1 MVPKA
6 VSTVARGLAN
16 EAGLRFLLRRK
27 TGVAMAVLTMALAL
41 AANTAAFSVLKAF
54 LFSSLG
60 VPDPDRLLVVAP
72 VRDLPG
78 RGSVVFAEAYP
89 NYRLLR
95 DTQRSFADVA
105 CVLQGFVSWD
115 DRGELRAL
123 DSSRVTASFF
133 GTLGV
138 QPFMGSAFSE
148 KDEGGRPAPLVLISH
163 ELWQTAFAGDPAA
176 VGKAMRLDGL
186 PHTVLGVMPPGF
198 AQPAPTDVWLP
209 FDVPALYQPTVVG
222 RRTLTVYGRLRPDV
236 SRDAAVAEMIDFTR
250 KAIEA
255 DAGNREFRYTLPT
268 LRQVLLD
275 GADSTVLLVQG
286 GAAVLLLL
294 AASNL
299 AALLT
304 AWSFERQQ
312 ETAVRLALG
321 AGHARIARQCLAQ
334 SLFVV
339 GVGSALAFLL
349 AAFSLPLLHN
359 VNSGALSSFRREMRL
374 DVSSLAFG
382 VALVGV
388 IGVTTGLV
396 PAWHSRRPDVSA
408 ALRSVSRGA
417 SLSRAAL
424 RWQKAMTLAQV
435 ALAVVILSGAVLVG
449 LSFRNLLLTPGG
461 FAAAQGEVFRLLLP
475 ENEYPTHETRVRFAR
490 ALLEGLGREPAIGG
504 HGFSNTL
511 PVGDTPWVGRF
522 FVELPGAA
530 PQAEPLTFH
539 LRRVSAGYLRALG
552 LSLLRGRPF
561 DSHDSPGAPAVAIVS
576 KALADRLWPGENAVG
591 KRLRRTQPG
600 SEPLEVAG
608 VVNNTLDGGYNA
620 AMGETVYVPFEQWS
634 VSRLSL
640 LVRPRGTAE
649 AARAAVRRALKATD
663 PNLAAHS
670 VTTLEALI
678 WEAQAL
684 PRLRMVLLLAFA
696 FVAVG
701 ITALGSHGTMSQLLM
716 SRERELV
723 VRLVVGA
730 EPRKLGR
737 SMLLQNA
744 RLSLA
749 GAAVG
754 LAIAW
759 ASAGVLRQFVVG
771 LEPRSLPILVAV
783 ASATLCLTLLATL
796 PPALRAMHLDVG
808 RVLTSGPR

>member
-27 TGVAMAVLTMALAL
+27 TGFAMAVLTMALAL
-41 AANTAAFSVLKAF
+41 AANTTAFSVLKAF

-72 VRDLPG
+72 MRDLPG

-115 DRGELRAL
+115 DQGELRAL

-133 GTLGV
+133 ATIGV
-138 QPFMGSAFSE
+138 QPFLGSAWSE
-148 KDEGGRPAPLVLISH
+148 KEEGGRPAPLVLISH
-163 ELWQTAFAGDPAA
+163 ELWQTAFSGDPDA
-176 VGKAMRLDGL
+176 VGRSMRLDGAL
-186 PHTVLGVMPPGF
+186 HTVLGVMPPGF
-198 AQPAPTDVWLP
+198 AQPAPTDAWLP

-236 SRDAAVAEMIDFTR
+236 SRDAAVAEMTDFTR

-255 DAGNREFRYTLPT
+255 DVGNREFRYTLRT

-321 AGHARIARQCLAQ
+321 AGHTRIARQCLAQ

-339 GVGSALAFLL
+339 GLVSALAFLL

-359 VNSGALSSFRREMRL
+359 VNRPALSSFLRDVRL
-374 DVSSLAFG
+374 DVSTLVFG

-388 IGVTTGLV
+388 IGVATGLL
-396 PAWHSRRPDVSA
+396 PAWHSRRADVSA
-408 ALRSVSRGA
+408 ALMSVSRGA

-424 RWQKAMTLAQV
+424 AWQKAMTLAQV

-449 LSFRNLLLTPGG
+449 LSFRNLLLIPGG
-461 FAAAQGEVFRLLLP
+461 FASARGEVFRLLLP
-475 ENEYPTHETRVRFAR
+475 ENEYATHETRVRFAR
-490 ALLEGLGREPAIGG
+490 ALLEGLARAPEIGA

-522 FVELPGAA
+522 FVELPGAEL
-530 PQAEPLTFH
+530 QAEPLTFH
-539 LRRVSAGYLRALG
+539 LRRVCAGYLRALG
-552 LSLLRGRPF
+552 LSLLRGRRF

-576 KALADRLWPGENAVG
+576 KALADRLWPGEDAVG
-591 KRLRRTQPG
+591 MRLRRTQPG
-600 SEPLEVAG
+600 SEPLEVVG
-608 VVNNTLDGGYNA
+608 VVNSTLDGGYNA

-670 VTTLEALI
+670 VTTLEALV

-684 PRLRMVLLLAFA
+684 PRLRMMLLLAFA

-701 ITALGSHGTMSQLLM
+701 ITALGCHGTMSQLVM

-808 RVLTSGPR
+808 RVLSSGPR

>member
-1 MVPKA
+1 MVLER

-16 EAGLRFLLRRK
+16 EAGLPFLLRRK
-27 TGVAMAVLTMALAL
+27 TGFAMAVLTMALAL
-41 AANTAAFSVLKAF
+41 AANTTAFSVLKAF

-133 GTLGV
+133 ATMGV

-148 KDEGGRPAPLVLISH
+148 KEEGGRPAPLVLISH
-163 ELWQTAFAGDPAA
+163 KLWQTAFAGDPGA
-176 VGKAMRLDGL
+176 VGKAMRLDGV

-209 FDVPALYQPTVVG
+209 FDVPALYQPTVLG

-236 SRDAAVAEMIDFTR
+236 SRDAAVAEMADFTR

-321 AGHARIARQCLAQ
+321 ASHTRIARQCLAQ

-339 GVGSALAFLL
+339 GLGSALAFLL
-349 AAFSLPLLHN
+349 AAFSLPLLHG
-359 VNSGALSSFRREMRL
+359 VNRPALSSFLRDVRL
-374 DVSSLAFG
+374 DVSTLAFG

-388 IGVTTGLV
+388 TGS
-396 PAWHSRRPDVSA
+396 PRVSFPH
-408 ALRSVSRGA
+408 G
-417 SLSRAAL
+417 
-424 RWQKAMTLAQV
+424 T
-435 ALAVVILSGAVLVG
+435 
-449 LSFRNLLLTPGG
+449 
-461 FAAAQGEVFRLLLP
+461 AAAR
-475 ENEYPTHETRVRFAR
+475 
-490 ALLEGLGREPAIGG
+490 I
-504 HGFSNTL
+504 
-511 PVGDTPWVGRF
+511 
-522 FVELPGAA
+522 
-530 PQAEPLTFH
+530 
-539 LRRVSAGYLRALG
+539 
-552 LSLLRGRPF
+552 
-561 DSHDSPGAPAVAIVS
+561 
-576 KALADRLWPGENAVG
+576 
-591 KRLRRTQPG
+591 
-600 SEPLEVAG
+600 
-608 VVNNTLDGGYNA
+608 
-620 AMGETVYVPFEQWS
+620 
-634 VSRLSL
+634 
-640 LVRPRGTAE
+640 
-649 AARAAVRRALKATD
+649 
-663 PNLAAHS
+663 
-670 VTTLEALI
+670 
-678 WEAQAL
+678 
-684 PRLRMVLLLAFA
+684 
-696 FVAVG
+696 
-701 ITALGSHGTMSQLLM
+701 
-716 SRERELV
+716 
-723 VRLVVGA
+723 
-730 EPRKLGR
+730 
-737 SMLLQNA
+737 
-744 RLSLA
+744 
-749 GAAVG
+749 
-754 LAIAW
+754 
-759 ASAGVLRQFVVG
+759 
-771 LEPRSLPILVAV
+771 
-783 ASATLCLTLLATL
+783 
-796 PPALRAMHLDVG
+796 
-808 RVLTSGPR
+808 

>member
-1 MVPKA
+1 MVPER
-6 VSTVARGLAN
+6 VSTVAGGLAN
-16 EAGLRFLLRRK
+16 EAGLRFLLRHK
-27 TGVAMAVLTMALAL
+27 TGLAMAVVTMALAL
-41 AANTAAFSVLKAF
+41 AANTVAFSVLKA
-54 LFSSLG
+54 LVFSSLG

-78 RGSVVFAEAYP
+78 RGTVVFAEAYP

-95 DTQRSFADVA
+95 DTQRSFSNVA

-133 GTLGV
+133 ATMGV
-138 QPFMGSAFSE
+138 
-148 KDEGGRPAPLVLISH
+148 RPAMGRVFGEKEEGPNPAPVVLISH
-163 ELWQTAFAGDPAA
+163 KLWQTAFAGDPAA
-176 VGKAMRLDGL
+176 VGKAMRLDGF

-198 AQPAPTDVWLP
+198 DQPAPTDVWLP
-209 FDVPALYQPTVVG
+209 FDVPVVK
-222 RRTLTVYGRLRPDV
+222 RTLTVYGRLRPDV
-236 SRDAAVAEMIDFTR
+236 LRGAAVAEMAAFTR
-250 KAIEA
+250 RTIEA
-255 DAGNREFRYTLPT
+255 DAGNRDFRYTLRT

-275 GADSTVLLVQG
+275 GADSTVLLVQC

-321 AGHARIARQCLAQ
+321 AGHTRVGRQCLAQ

-339 GVGSALAFLL
+339 GLGSALGFLL
-349 AAFSLPLLHN
+349 AAFSLPLLSN
-359 VNSGALSSFRREMRL
+359 LNGTPALSSFLRDARL
-374 DVSSLAFG
+374 DVGTLAFG

-388 IGVTTGLV
+388 VGAATGLI
-396 PAWHSRRPDVSA
+396 PAWHNRRPEVSA
-408 ALRSVSRGA
+408 ALTTVSRGA

-424 RWQKAMTLAQV
+424 RWQKAMMLAQV
-435 ALAVVILSGAVLVG
+435 ALAVVILSGAACVG
-449 LSFRNLLLTPGG
+449 LSFRNLLRIPGG
-461 FAAAQGEVFRLLLP
+461 FVVARGEVFRLLLP
-475 ENEYPTHETRVRFAR
+475 ENEYPTHEARVRFAR
-490 ALLEGLGREPAIGG
+490 ALLEALASEPAIGA

-522 FVELPGAA
+522 FVELPSGDLSS
-530 PQAEPLTFH
+530 EPLVFH
-539 LRRVSAGYLRALG
+539 LRRVSVGYLRALG
-552 LSLLRGRPF
+552 LTLRHGRQF
-561 DSHDSPGAPAVAIVS
+561 DAHDSQAAPAVAIVS
-576 KALADRLWPGENAVG
+576 QALANRLWPGEDAVG
-591 KRLRRTQPG
+591 KRLRRGQPG
-600 SEPLEVAG
+600 GEPLEVVG
-608 VVNNTLDGGYNA
+608 VVNDTLDGGYNA
-620 AMGETVYVPFEQWS
+620 SVGETVYVPFEQWS

-640 LVRPRGTAE
+640 LVRPRGAPE
-649 AARAAVRRALKATD
+649 AARAGVRRALKAAD

-670 VTTLEALI
+670 VTTLKALV

-696 FVAVG
+696 LVAVG
-701 ITALGSHGTMSQLLM
+701 ITALGSYGAMSQLVM

-730 EPRKLGR
+730 APRDLGR
-737 SMLLQNA
+737 SVVLQSA
-744 RLSLA
+744 RLLSA
-749 GAAVG
+749 GAGVG

-759 ASAGVLRQFVVG
+759 ASAGVMRPFVVG
-771 LEPRSLPILVAV
+771 LEPRSLPILIAV
-783 ASATLCLTLLATL
+783 ASAILCLTLVATL
-796 PPALRAMHLDVG
+796 PPALRAMRLDVG
-808 RVLTSGPR
+808 RVLATGPR